1 MRDAWLTFPDVVA
14 ARRRTLQVLVTA
26 QVVGALGYGAGPS
39 VGVLLAEEVTRSEA
53 LAGIARASTTI
64 GAAVIALPLG
74 MLAARAGRRRAL
86 TLAWAVAAAG
96 SAVLVA
102 SAALSSTLLLVLGMV
117 AMGAGTAAG
126 LQARFAATDLAEPA
140 HRGRSLSLVVWVGTV
155 GAVLG
160 PNLGIPGEALE
171 ARTGL
176 PPLSGAFALAAVLLG
191 LTAVVVGLFM
201 RPEPLDVVRRHTTA
215 APTPAGLPVGTVD
228 AVELSSTEAAAGA
241 GPDPGTG
248 AVRPTSPP
256 PLRLRPALREVRSSP
271 AASFALLALVL
282 SHLAMVSVMTMTP
295 VHLAHQGHG
304 ITVVGLTISLHV
316 LGMFAFAPV
325 MGALADR
332 LGAVPTILLG
342 QVVLLASAVVGAVE
356 ADRTGGVVAAL
367 FLLGVG
373 WSMVTVPAATL
384 LSGAVATSARPLVQ
398 GASDSAMN
406 AAAAVGAIASGPLLA
421 VVGFAGLAAGSALC
435 VVPVVVAVLRRRDL
449 VRASPTR

>member
-1 MRDAWLTFPDVVA
+1 MRDAWLSLPDVVA
-14 ARRRTLQVLVTA
+14 ARRRTLRVLVAA

-39 VGVLLAEEVTRSEA
+39 VGVLLAQEVTRSEA
-53 LAGIARASTTI
+53 MAGIARASTTI

-96 SAVLVA
+96 SAVLVL
-102 SAALSSTLLLVLGMV
+102 SAAAGSTALLVLGMV
-117 AMGAGTAAG
+117 ALGAGTAAG

-140 HRGRSLSLVVWVGTV
+140 HRGRSLSLVVWVGTI

-160 PNLGIPGEALE
+160 PNLGVPGEALE

-176 PPLSGAFALAAVLLG
+176 PALSGAFAIAAVLLA
-191 LTAVVVGLFM
+191 LTAVVVGLFL
-201 RPEPLDVVRRHTTA
+201 RPEPLDVVRRHTVPTA
-215 APTPAGLPVGTVD
+215 APGT
-228 AVELSSTEAAAGA
+228 APAAAA
-241 GPDPGTG
+241 DAALPPEPDATLTS
-248 AVRPTSPP
+248 RPTAPDATSRPTAPP
-256 PLRLRPALREVRSSP
+256 PLRLRAALREVRRSP

-295 VHLAHQGHG
+295 VHLSHQGHG

-332 LGAVPTILLG
+332 VGAVPTVLLG
-342 QVVLLASAVVGAVE
+342 QVVLLASAVVGVAGEERTDAV
-356 ADRTGGVVAAL
+356 VLAL

-384 LSGAVATSARPLVQ
+384 LSGAVETASRPLVQ

-421 VVGFAGLAAGSALC
+421 VVGFAGLSAASALC
-435 VVPVVVAVLRRRDL
+435 VVPVVVAVVRRRTL
-449 VRASPTR
+449 VHA

>member
-1 MRDAWLTFPDVVA
+1 MRDAWLTLPDVVA
-14 ARRRTLQVLVTA
+14 ARRRTLRVLVVA
-26 QVVGALGYGAGPS
+26 QVIGALGYGAGPS
-39 VGVLLAEEVTRSEA
+39 VGVLLAQQVTRSEA
-53 LAGIARASTTI
+53 MAGIARASTTI
-64 GAAVIALPLG
+64 GAALIALPLG

-96 SAVLVA
+96 SAILVL
-102 SAALSSTLLLVLGMV
+102 SAGLGSTALLVLGMV
-117 AMGAGTAAG
+117 ALGAGTAAG

-160 PNLGIPGEALE
+160 PNLGLPGELLE
-171 ARTGL
+171 DRAGL
-176 PPLSGAFALAAVLLG
+176 PSLSGAFAIAAVLLA
-191 LTAVVVGLFM
+191 LTAVVVGLFL
-201 RPEPLDVVRRHTTA
+201 RPEPLDVVRRHTAATTA
-215 APTPAGLPVGTVD
+215 PALAPGVAGLPPEPD
-228 AVELSSTEAAAGA
+228 ATLTA
-241 GPDPGTG
+241 
-248 AVRPTSPP
+248 RPTTPP
-256 PLRLRPALREVRSSP
+256 PLRLRAALREVRSSP
-271 AASFALLALVL
+271 TASFALLALVL

-332 LGAVPTILLG
+332 VGAVRTVLLG
-342 QVVLLASAVVGAVE
+342 QVVLLASAVVGA
-356 ADRTGGVVAAL
+356 AGQDRTGAVVGAL

-384 LSGAVATSARPLVQ
+384 LSGAVEAPARPLVQ

-421 VVGFAGLAAGSALC
+421 VVGFAGLAGASALC
-435 VVPVVVAVLRRRDL
+435 VVPVVVAVVRRREL
-449 VRASPTR
+449 LRA